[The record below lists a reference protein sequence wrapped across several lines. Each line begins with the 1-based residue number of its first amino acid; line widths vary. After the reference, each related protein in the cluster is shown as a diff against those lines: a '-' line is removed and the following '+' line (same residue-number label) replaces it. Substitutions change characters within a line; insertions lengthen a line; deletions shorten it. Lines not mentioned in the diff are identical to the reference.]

1 MQQLESRKGLLPEAL
16 SEPLLKLIIGLD
28 TELEDR
34 CSDPRR
40 DSTGERQGCSL
51 EGSLEVSV
59 GWRGLE
65 ERDDV
70 SPFELPC
77 ASILA
82 QFESRSHVPGEH
94 AVLGD
99 DDSVLGDMGRVGLW
113 TNIIVSFLADVGGLV
128 GIELSEKIGGGGTE

>member
-1 MQQLESRKGLLPEAL
+1 VRVYFWCIEQLESRKGLLPEEAL
-16 SEPLLKLIIGLD
+16 RVPLLKLMIGRD
-28 TELEDR
+28 TELEER

-70 SPFELPC
+70 SPFEL
-77 ASILA
+77 S
-82 QFESRSHVPGEH
+82 
-94 AVLGD
+94 
-99 DDSVLGDMGRVGLW
+99 
-113 TNIIVSFLADVGGLV
+113 
-128 GIELSEKIGGGGTE
+128 